1 MPSTASLL
9 FPDAHSLWSDYD
21 PSEGRR
27 PYRYFLRRLENKVTG
42 LIEPDKPPMVVV
54 LLNPSTAD
62 EIKDDPTVAKSRRH
76 AAGWGYGEVIIL
88 NAFAYR
94 ATDPKNMK
102 AQPDPIGPK
111 NDQVIQETCAA
122 VVALG
127 GRIVCGWGNHGQ
139 HLGRSDA
146 LRALLSP
153 FETWAFKVSKT
164 GEPSHPL
171 YLSMATQLVPYPPLG
186 LSAER

>member
-1 MPSTASLL
+1 MPSTASFL
-9 FPDAHSLWSDYD
+9 FPDIHSLWSDYD

-42 LIEPDKPPMVVV
+42 LIEPDKPPMVFV

-94 ATDPKNMK
+94 ATDPRNMK

-111 NDQVIQETCAA
+111 NDQSSRRPVQRWSTWGGVLFAAGAIMASIWAA
-122 VVALG
+122 VNPAGFALA
-127 GRIVCGWGNHGQ
+127 V
-139 HLGRSDA
+139 
-146 LRALLSP
+146 
-153 FETWAFKVSKT
+153 
-164 GEPSHPL
+164 
-171 YLSMATQLVPYPPLG
+171 
-186 LSAER
+186 